1 MKLSSKQEF
10 CEAWL
15 EMQVSVESDKVVGRK
30 VGNNGLKLQLKN
42 EDILVDMSYFQ
53 DELKNCDDCDDI
65 VRYERWREDV
75 QIILY
80 GCYGE
85 KLSDAA

>member
-1 MKLSSKQEF
+1 
-10 CEAWL
+10 
-15 EMQVSVESDKVVGRK
+15 MQDLVESEKVVGRK
-30 VGNNGLKLQLKN
+30 VGNNGLKSRLRN

-53 DELKNCDDCDDI
+53 EEFENCDGCGDI

-75 QIILY
+75 EIILY
-80 GCYGE
+80 GCYDE

>member
-1 MKLSSKQEF
+1 
-10 CEAWL
+10 
-15 EMQVSVESDKVVGRK
+15 
-30 VGNNGLKLQLKN
+30 
-42 EDILVDMSYFQ
+42 LVDMSNFQ

-75 QIILY
+75 EIILY